1 MAPKRKLQV
10 QHEGPEKKKGRQ
22 GAEEEDSFRS
32 IAEALKAA
40 PTEKCIAQVDPS
52 CPLSGNPGIQVSCS
66 PQPVPMPAPSWV
78 QGHSDL
84 LPTPLALA
92 RWFQAPKK
100 AVFSRDPRGQAG
112 L

>member
-32 IAEALKAA
+32 TAEALKAA

-52 CPLSGNPGIQVSCS
+52 CPLSGNPGTQVSCS
-66 PQPVPMPAPSWV
+66 PQPAPSWV

-100 AVFSRDPRGQAG
+100 AVFS
-112 L
+112 